1 MKRNLEHD
9 ALLQE
14 ASSILSKERL
24 SREDTARAE
33 QLMALA
39 DRVDPRAMEL
49 RRAKLAV
56 EELSLGLRSEANAA
70 AAEVEREFRQYLIH
84 GRKELLSDKTRM
96 EMSGAVAQSRS
107 QALGSGSTGGFIV
120 PASFVNVLESS
131 LIATDPIFA
140 VATLFETETG
150 TAFVHPEVDDQ
161 NAAATI
167 VAENSLSVSGPD
179 LTVVAG
185 INWGIVPTWRSGHI
199 LASIELAQDSRFD
212 LAGVIA
218 RASGIRLARG
228 VGQAFITTLL
238 SSAVAGGTAASQT
251 AVTGDELI
259 SLVASLDAAY
269 ASSGSFCMNLSTYA
283 AILKLKGTTSGDYLF
298 PASTNAG
305 NRPTLLGF
313 PVYLSPAMP
322 AMTANA
328 KAITFGNHARF
339 YRRQVQ
345 NALTVRV
352 FSERYITSGQIGY
365 ESYLRVDGA
374 LMKAADYGS
383 PAISQSPVKYLQ
395 MHS

>member
-1 MKRNLEHD
+1 
-9 ALLQE
+9 
-14 ASSILSKERL
+14 
-24 SREDTARAE
+24 
-33 QLMALA
+33 
-39 DRVDPRAMEL
+39 
-49 RRAKLAV
+49 
-56 EELSLGLRSEANAA
+56 
-70 AAEVEREFRQYLIH
+70 
-84 GRKELLSDKTRM
+84 
-96 EMSGAVAQSRS
+96 
-107 QALGSGSTGGFIV
+107 
-120 PASFVNVLESS
+120 
-131 LIATDPIFA
+131 
-140 VATLFETETG
+140 
-150 TAFVHPEVDDQ
+150 
-161 NAAATI
+161 
-167 VAENSLSVSGPD
+167 
-179 LTVVAG
+179 
-185 INWGIVPTWRSGHI
+185 
-199 LASIELAQDSRFD
+199 
-212 LAGVIA
+212 
-218 RASGIRLARG
+218 
-228 VGQAFITTLL
+228 
-238 SSAVAGGTAASQT
+238 
-251 AVTGDELI
+251 
-259 SLVASLDAAY
+259 
-269 ASSGSFCMNLSTYA
+269 MNLSTYA